1 MYDNF
6 ITLLIKA
13 IEKKKFSEAISIIE
27 VLQEEDEKRDE
38 KRESNDKN
46 NNNIRG

>member
-6 ITLLIKA
+6 ISLIIKA

-27 VLQEEDEKRDE
+27 VLQEEDEKR
-38 KRESNDKN
+38 ESNDKN

>member
-1 MYDNF
+1 MYDHIIF
-6 ITLLIKA
+6 LLIKA

-27 VLQEEDEKRDE
+27 VLQEEDEKR
-38 KRESNDKN
+38 ESNDKN

>member
-6 ITLLIKA
+6 ITLIIKA

-27 VLQEEDEKRDE
+27 VLQEEDEKR
-38 KRESNDKN
+38 ESNDKN